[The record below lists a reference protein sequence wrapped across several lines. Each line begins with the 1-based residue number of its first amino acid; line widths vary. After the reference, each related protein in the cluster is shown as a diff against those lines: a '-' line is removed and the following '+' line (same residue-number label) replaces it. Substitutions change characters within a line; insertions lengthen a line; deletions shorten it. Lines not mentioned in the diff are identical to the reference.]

1 MLQSSS
7 MKLPKPNKINTFN
20 PQNQKNIVDKTT
32 LKNDFLKTIR
42 LYVDNLALFFYFSKI
57 NVFERLNSYKK

>member
-42 LYVDNLALFFYFSKI
+42 LYVDNLALFFIFQKSMFLKG
-57 NVFERLNSYKK
+57 

>member
-1 MLQSSS
+1 

-42 LYVDNLALFFYFSKI
+42 LYVDNLALFFIFQKSMFLKG
-57 NVFERLNSYKK
+57 